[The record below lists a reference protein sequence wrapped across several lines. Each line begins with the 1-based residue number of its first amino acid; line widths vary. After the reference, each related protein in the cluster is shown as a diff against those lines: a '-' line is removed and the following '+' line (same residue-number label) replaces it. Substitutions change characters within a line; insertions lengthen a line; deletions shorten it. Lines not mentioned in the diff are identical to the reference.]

1 MLFTCFRTQKIL
13 NSLTLTLPWGIPQ
26 TPRLKKH
33 QEGTSSPEIMGIQ
46 NLGCGERSQR
56 GHEIPLWLLQLSLP
70 SLPVGQIKAGKVITS
85 TFSFSYGL
93 GSCKMYSSSNLRN
106 ITAMGNVTE
115 QKKKKKTSKTIL
127 LHSPQPS
134 PTESFYLCNAFQF
147 NE

>member
-33 QEGTSSPEIMGIQ
+33 EEGTSSPEIMGIQ
-46 NLGCGERSQR
+46 NLGCGESSQR
-56 GHEIPLWLLQLSLP
+56 GHQIPFWLLQLSLP

-106 ITAMGNVTE
+106 IKAMGNVTE
-115 QKKKKKTSKTIL
+115 QKKKKTSKTIL
-127 LHSPQPS
+127 LHSPKPL
-134 PTESFYLCNAFQF
+134 PTGSFYLCNAFRF